1 MSMFDDLKGKAEKAA
16 ADHPE
21 QVEKVSDQ
29 AVERGGD
36 VVDDRTDDRY
46 ADKVDK
52 AQAAADERLGE

>member
-21 QVEKVSDQ
+21 QVEKLSDQ

-36 VVDDRTDDRY
+36 ALDDRTGDKY

-52 AQAAADERLGE
+52 AQAAADERIGE